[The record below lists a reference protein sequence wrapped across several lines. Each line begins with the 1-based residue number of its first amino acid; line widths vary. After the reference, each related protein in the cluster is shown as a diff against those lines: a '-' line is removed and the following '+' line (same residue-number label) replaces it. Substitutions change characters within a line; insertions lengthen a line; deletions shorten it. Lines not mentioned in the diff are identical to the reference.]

1 MYHIMLKLGNKKSQT
16 SLVERGG
23 PSIEALLPVFV
34 HIVPINEYLLR
45 RLNREAIDNIIK
57 YIISSFVT
65 YFI

>member
-1 MYHIMLKLGNKKSQT
+1 MLKLGNKKSQT

-45 RLNREAIDNIIK
+45 RLNREAID
-57 YIISSFVT
+57 ISLSTLFPPLLP
-65 YFI
+65 ILSR